1 MKIQLVFLRL
11 CRIKLL
17 WAISEQTA
25 AELIYRRVD
34 ASLPLLGMQSYDKK
48 NFINIKKVRCKYCK
62 KLPNENEIKLLGL
75 LVEQFLA
82 FAETMAQQHT
92 QRLEERLDVI
102 LKMNGRELLTHAGEI
117 SHKTAL
123 EKSLQEYKKYKEKQK
138 QVEKDASFKELEQ
151 DIKKLKK

>member
-1 MKIQLVFLRL
+1 M
-11 CRIKLL
+11 
-17 WAISEQTA
+17 
-25 AELIYRRVD
+25 
-34 ASLPLLGMQSYDKK
+34 
-48 NFINIKKVRCKYCK
+48 
-62 KLPNENEIKLLGL
+62 
-75 LVEQFLA
+75 
-82 FAETMAQQHT
+82 
-92 QRLEERLDVI
+92 DVI